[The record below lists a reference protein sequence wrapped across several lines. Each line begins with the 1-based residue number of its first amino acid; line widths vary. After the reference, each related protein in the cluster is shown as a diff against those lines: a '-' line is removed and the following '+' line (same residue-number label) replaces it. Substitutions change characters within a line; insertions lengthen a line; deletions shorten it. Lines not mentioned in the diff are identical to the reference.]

1 MKGRSGLALII
12 VVTLGLLAAPLR
24 PADGQAPAKVPRIGV
39 LVPSEPGS
47 PPPAAFR
54 QSLRNLGYVDK
65 ILKGAD
71 PASLPVE
78 QPMKFELVI
87 NERAAKTL
95 GLTLPQSFLARADE
109 VIG

>member
-54 QSLRNLGYVDK
+54 QSLRNLGYVEGQTLIIEYRYAHGK
-65 ILKGAD
+65 
-71 PASLPVE
+71 VE
-78 QPMKFELVI
+78 RFAELAG
-87 NERAAKTL
+87 ER
-95 GLTLPQSFLARADE
+95 LPQSFLARADE